1 MSTVV
6 AGAKALVIDSSVHV
20 VDVAGAEYTLE
31 LLATVMK
38 VDSVHVVEE
47 AGAE

>member
-1 MSTVV
+1 MTAAVV
-6 AGAKALVIDSSVHV
+6 LAAVGYSSSVHV
-20 VDVAGAEYTLE
+20 VDAAGAEYTLV

-47 AGAE
+47 AGDE